1 MQREAEMKLQE
12 QERNKQQ
19 LIKELFDVEKLVESK
34 QNAIRLNHIKIRQV
48 KYRAKKEGEQYT
60 ADY

>member
-34 QNAIRLNHIKIRQV
+34 
-48 KYRAKKEGEQYT
+48 
-60 ADY
+60 